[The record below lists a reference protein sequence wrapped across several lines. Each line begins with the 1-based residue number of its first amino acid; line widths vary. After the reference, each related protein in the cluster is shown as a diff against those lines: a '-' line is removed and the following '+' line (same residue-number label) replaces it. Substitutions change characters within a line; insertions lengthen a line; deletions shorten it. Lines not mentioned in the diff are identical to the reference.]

1 MSWLFTTYLYLFTL
15 GWGVFFARALLNLR
29 VVPIFDEIEFTPT
42 NNMPKVSI
50 IIAACNEATTLA
62 ETITNLLQQVYRNF
76 ELIIVNDRST
86 DQTGAIAEHFAQ
98 QDARIK
104 SITLSTLPAGWLGK
118 VHALYQGVKE
128 ASGEWLLFT
137 DADVQ
142 FAPDTLTR
150 ALGIATA
157 RQLDHLALFP
167 QVLSTSSMFDS
178 CVQCFRV
185 LFFESVNPRKVKDP
199 ENNAAVGVGAFNL
212 VKRAT
217 LEKTPGLRWLKLEV
231 GDDVGLAYL
240 LKIHRARTDFM
251 FARKHLSLRWY
262 PTLADMIH
270 GMEKNLFAV
279 GMRYSVSR
287 TVVSCLLLV
296 SLSLA
301 PWIVLFTSSFVWQAL
316 SIASLSVWVFFSL
329 YSHRRI
335 QTRILPALL
344 MPLGFL
350 LMAYMIARSAYLAL
364 RRGGIEW
371 RGTFYVLEGLR
382 KGRRYKR

>member
-15 GWGVFFARALLNLR
+15 GWGAFFARALFNFRGITSLEE
-29 VVPIFDEIEFTPT
+29 VDVTPT
-42 NNMPKVSI
+42 TARPRVSI
-50 IIAACNEATTLA
+50 IIAACNEAATLA
-62 ETITNLLQQVYRNF
+62 ETITNLLKQDYPDF
-76 ELIIVNDRST
+76 ELIVVNDRST
-86 DQTGAIAEHFAQ
+86 DETQVIVERFAEA
-98 QDARIK
+98 DARVK
-104 SITLSTLPAGWLGK
+104 SISLSTLPAGWLGK
-118 VHALYQGVKE
+118 VHALDKGLKQ

-142 FAPDTLTR
+142 FARDTLTR
-150 ALGIATA
+150 ALCIATA

-167 QVLSTSSMFDS
+167 RVLASSSLLDT
-178 CVQCFRV
+178 CIQCFRV
-185 LFFESVNPRKVKDP
+185 LFFESVNPRQVKDP
-199 ENNAAVGVGAFNL
+199 ESNAAVGVGAFNL
-212 VKRAT
+212 VNRSA
-217 LEKTPGLRWLKLEV
+217 LEKTPGLQWLKLEV

-251 FARKHLSLRWY
+251 FARQHLSLHWY
-262 PTLADMIH
+262 HTLSDMIH
-270 GMEKNLFAV
+270 GLEKNLFAV
-279 GMRYSVSR
+279 GMRYSVPR

-301 PWIVLFTSSFVWQAL
+301 PWVVLLTSSVAWQVVSAV
-316 SIASLSVWVFFSL
+316 SLSVWVFFVY